1 MNEEEG
7 MNMERHVTFVAVINI
22 AFGFLGIFLG
32 FVLFVVLVGA
42 GFISRDPEAMTIT
55 TIVGVAVA
63 CFLILT
69 SIPEIIGGF
78 GLLKRRPWA
87 RILVLIIAV
96 MDLLFIPIGTLIG
109 IYELWVLLQEDTAKL
124 FITSNKA

>member
-1 MNEEEG
+1 MKEEEG
-7 MNMERHVTFVAVINI
+7 MNMEKHVTFVAVLNI
-22 AFGFLGIFLG
+22 AFGFLGIFIGL
-32 FVLFVVLVGA
+32 VLFVVLVGA
-42 GFISRDPEAMTIT
+42 GIISHDPQALTIT
-55 TIVGVAVA
+55 TIVGVAIA

-87 RILVLIIAV
+87 RVLVLVIAV
-96 MDLLFIPIGTLIG
+96 MDLMFIPIGTLIG

-124 FITSNKA
+124 FKT

>member
-1 MNEEEG
+1 MKK
-7 MNMERHVTFVAVINI
+7 HVTFVAVINI
-22 AFGFLGIFLG
+22 AFGFLGIFIGL
-32 FVLFVVLVGA
+32 VLFVVLIGA
-42 GFISRDPEAMTIT
+42 GIISHDPQAMTVT
-55 TIVGVAVA
+55 TIVGVAIA

-87 RILVLIIAV
+87 RVLVLIIAV
-96 MDLLFIPIGTLIG
+96 LDLMLIPIGTLIG

-124 FITSNKA
+124 FQASSKA

>member
-1 MNEEEG
+1 
-7 MNMERHVTFVAVINI
+7 MEKHVTFVAVINI
-22 AFGFLGIFLG
+22 AFGFLGLFIGL
-32 FVLFVVLVGA
+32 VLFVVLIGA
-42 GFISRDPEAMTIT
+42 GIISHDPEAMKIT
-55 TIVGVAVA
+55 TIVGVAIA

-87 RILVLIIAV
+87 RVLILVIAV
-96 MDLLFIPIGTLIG
+96 MDLMFIPIGTLIG

-124 FITSNKA
+124 FKTSA